1 MHSMKRRSLILLG
14 SVALGLLLAARA
26 QGQSL
31 PVIGFVNSGPAS
43 GIVQPLAAFHRGLN
57 EGGHFEGKNVA
68 IEYRWADNQYDR
80 LAGMM
85 SELVD
90 RRVALIAATGGTA
103 AALAAKASTKT
114 IPILFVSG
122 FDPIQLRL
130 VDGLSKPGGN
140 ATGISLYTTE
150 LVAKRL
156 ELVREI
162 VPTAKVIAVLVNPH
176 TSVAEIESK
185 ELEAATSKSGL
196 RLLVL
201 KASVDDELEAAFALA
216 SQQGASVIVLSA
228 DPFFTSRRN
237 VLVALAK
244 RHGLPAA
251 YPWRVYCEAGG
262 LACYGPSIT
271 WAYSRIGSYASNI
284 LRGAKPGD
292 LPVQLP
298 TQFEFVINA
307 ATAKALGLAL
317 SRVTYARADHVI
329 E

>member
-1 MHSMKRRSLILLG
+1 MKP
-14 SVALGLLLAARA
+14 LGLIVLSGVALLAARA

-43 GIVQPLAAFHRGLN
+43 GIVQPLAAFHQGLN

-68 IEYRWADNQYDR
+68 IEYHWADNRYDR

-85 SELVD
+85 SELVR

-122 FDPIQLRL
+122 FDPIQLGL
-130 VDGLSKPGGN
+130 VDGLSNPGGN

-162 VPTAKVIAVLVNPH
+162 VPTAKVVAILVNPH
-176 TSVAEIESK
+176 TSVAEIEIK
-185 ELEAATSKSGL
+185 ELEAATKKSGL

-237 VLVALAK
+237 VLVALAR
-244 RHGLPAA
+244 RHSLPAA

-271 WAYSRIGSYASNI
+271 WAYNRIGNYASNI

-298 TQFEFVINA
+298 RQFEFVINA
-307 ATAKALGLAL
+307 TTVKALGLAL